1 MLLFACIFAAAYY
14 AKSLAPLP
22 VDKIVLLKKA
32 TDDRGYIS
40 IQYKVGRDTFAYDYL
55 TPHEY
60 SVFIKSGNPF
70 TDVY

>member
-1 MLLFACIFAAAYY
+1 MLVLACCIAAAYY

-22 VDKIVLLKKA
+22 DQKIVLLKKN

-55 TPHEY
+55 RPEDFRTFLRTGDPY
-60 SVFIKSGNPF
+60 GN
-70 TDVY
+70 